1 MDEKQYIQVKTPDN
15 NPVRITFFSEHQKDV
30 SAKIKVNFISEMD
43 IDIEV
48 PDAESIFE
56 IETIIDRIDIF
67 LPGEGYCTTSGVIKY
82 VSGNNC
88 NIKFHRLDLNNRA
101 KIDRYIQQRLHI
113 DNIHRKTYKSVSEIE
128 NSLSLKLQDKK
139 GEGREKNIN
148 VEKEEKIKILI
159 IDDSIAIHEKFKQIF
174 TEKKFYVLHAMDGM
188 EGIKKSLEELPD
200 LILMDINMPRL
211 NGIESTRIIYSNPNT
226 CHIPICM
233 LTTESEKAS
242 VVKAVQVGAK
252 DYIIKTMDAELV
264 LESIRRILEGN

>member
-128 NSLSLKLQDKK
+128 NS
-139 GEGREKNIN
+139 
-148 VEKEEKIKILI
+148 
-159 IDDSIAIHEKFKQIF
+159 
-174 TEKKFYVLHAMDGM
+174 
-188 EGIKKSLEELPD
+188 
-200 LILMDINMPRL
+200 
-211 NGIESTRIIYSNPNT
+211 
-226 CHIPICM
+226 
-233 LTTESEKAS
+233 
-242 VVKAVQVGAK
+242 
-252 DYIIKTMDAELV
+252 
-264 LESIRRILEGN
+264 